1 MIICHLESQK
11 SVFMCATVYDILDCC
26 QLCEEQY
33 EADAFNAR
41 NNLIRGFTLSFPLY
55 YTLALSVQKQSPDS
69 NLHH

>member
-1 MIICHLESQK
+1 METMIICHLESQK

-41 NNLIRGFTLSFPLY
+41 NII
-55 YTLALSVQKQSPDS
+55 
-69 NLHH
+69 